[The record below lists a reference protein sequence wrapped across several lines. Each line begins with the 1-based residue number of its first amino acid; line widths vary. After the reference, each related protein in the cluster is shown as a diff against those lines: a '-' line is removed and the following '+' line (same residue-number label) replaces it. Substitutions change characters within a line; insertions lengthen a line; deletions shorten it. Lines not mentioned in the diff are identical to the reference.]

1 MSQPPAM
8 SSSPRFFEP
17 LLRELVERSAS
28 SLIGI
33 YGPRTAALRRY
44 LQEALRRS
52 PGQEGSF
59 LADPVFEA
67 IFDWQCAAD
76 TMHDLATAGFL
87 SEEVVNAMDA
97 RSDDD
102 RLAEYRFPKEWKP
115 FTHQLA
121 AWRRLKEKAP
131 QSVLIT
137 SGTGSGKTEGFLVPI
152 MDALARE
159 RRSQGHLSGVRALF
173 LYPLNALINS
183 QRDRLSAWLRPFD
196 GDIRYCLYKGDTPEK
211 MSVAEQRR
219 LGGKEI
225 VPDRQMLRT
234 DPPPILVTNATML
247 EYMLIRAVDKPILDQ
262 SQGML
267 RWIVLDEAHTY
278 LGSRSA
284 ELALLLRR
292 VLHSF
297 GVEPGSVRFVA
308 TSATIGKG
316 NDTDNQQLRQFLA
329 DLAGVSTEG
338 VHVVR
343 GQRDP
348 PPLPRNPALIPSPTL
363 PCPVQL
369 RRKSPAER
377 GRLLAAAAPALRVR
391 RALLL
396 EEGRALTLTQLTRTR
411 LGTESGECC
420 LDARQE
426 TLDLLDLATTSFV
439 DDLPFLRVRGHF
451 FHRTHG
457 GIWACISANC
467 PGRKGTALDDFEWA
481 YGKLFFERRERCD
494 ECKSLVLDV
503 VLCSECGKEY
513 VTGKLTVGQSG
524 DHVIASRP
532 LGGLDDDEDED
543 FNHLE
548 GDEEDPDEEE
558 PSSNEGSV
566 DRYLGHLATPHVDTI
581 YLDTKTGRWTK
592 EGTERSQGFGEI
604 APRGGSVTC
613 SECGA
618 RRLAKTLLRPVRAGA
633 SLILRSVIPVVL
645 DHTSPLPNGGR
656 RLPSDGRRL
665 LTFTDSRQGTARF
678 ALSAQIEAE
687 RNFTRG
693 FVYHSVVAARTDQ
706 EVPPEDIERIRK
718 DIAELEGLACENPE
732 NPVLARML
740 DSQRRDLKAALA
752 PNLGRLGWMDVVK
765 KLAQQTKWV
774 DWMREQWRHLPL
786 SDLRDMELAEIALL
800 REFSRRPKRQNSLET
815 LGFIAVDYPDL
826 RKTPDL
832 PAPWQRRGL
841 DASEWRNFLK
851 IAIDF
856 GVRSRRA
863 IDVAPNLVPWLGV
876 PHRPTVL
883 VGPDGERFKGAVPWP
898 LSGPGR
904 RRSRLVQ
911 LLARVLDVDPKQPDG
926 EAEINE
932 CLLSAW
938 APVRRVL
945 TTADPGRI
953 LALGS
958 QVVLREVREAW
969 LCPVTR
975 RVLDTVVADFT
986 PYVAPGLDDPA
997 VRAPRIRMPRLP
1009 APFWSKSTGAKYS
1022 REEVDTVIRADKDIP
1037 ALREQGVWQGL
1048 SDRVF
1053 RGATFYQVAEH
1064 SAQLDANRLRQ
1075 LEDRFRKGT
1084 INVLSCSTTM
1094 EMGVDIGGLSA
1105 VALNNAPP
1113 SPANYLQRVGRAGRR
1128 REERAFALTL
1138 CNTSPH
1144 GEFVFR
1150 RPLWPFTE
1158 ESHVAQV
1165 SLGSERIVQRHV
1177 NALALTRFFSIEH
1190 GDAEVHRLTAGW
1202 FFEVPEDGKS
1212 VCSRFQSWLGSAAAE
1227 DAWTRDGLKH
1237 LLRRSVLDGVDTK
1250 SLLRTVRDKIEAAMR
1265 DWVAEVDPLN
1275 DELGAVGTKL
1285 EHKPARRALAI
1296 QLRRLREEYL
1306 LKELALRNF
1315 LPGYG
1320 FPTQIVPFVT
1330 TTEEDLRRKERNLGN
1345 YLNREDNIRRTGH
1358 YPTRD
1363 LFQALREY
1371 APGADVVV
1379 DGRVLQSSG
1388 VTLNWKIPAS
1398 DAAISE
1404 IQALRYV
1411 WWCSRCGEIG
1421 MSFRAPQT
1429 CESEYCA
1436 DIERRVNGQSYIEP
1450 AGFTVDIRDRATNDL
1465 GRFGYVPAR
1474 QPWIAT
1480 AGEQWQSLARP
1491 ELGRFRYS
1499 ARGHVFGYT
1508 NGEHG
1513 NGFAVCLQCGRA
1525 ASELRPDDGRELP
1538 NALRDHKPMRRGTAT
1553 GPDGRCRGNDNT
1565 FSIRRNHWL
1574 GVSRETDVFEL
1585 QLHSVGSHATL
1596 TRHAACSIAVALRE
1610 ALARKIGIEDREIG
1624 WAVNPVRIAETDK
1637 GVQSIVLYDTAT
1649 GGAGFVAQAGE
1660 HLPEL
1665 IRGARGVLECSR
1677 RCDKACH
1684 ACLLSYDT
1692 HHSVGQLD
1700 RHEALGVLTDAFVHG
1715 LRLPRD
1721 YQTFG
1726 PETRLEFESVAA
1738 AISRERR
1745 ATDTVRLHLGGDFDQ
1760 WSLEDWPLRRDIL
1773 RWTAEQT
1780 DVEVVLPYH
1789 VDSIP
1794 LEARAWLAAC
1804 MRSVGIKLL
1813 RGRRDSDGSRCIVAE
1828 LHGSGRRLA
1837 FAARSTDALVPG
1849 KSWGVSGK
1857 SAHIVRGDPGSPPDL
1872 LSDVDATDLRRTPAG
1887 RLNEVV
1893 LHDVLRGPVADV
1905 GEVFWR
1911 EVIAV
1916 APELD
1921 VRLQEHSSI
1930 LEVVYQDR
1938 YVRSPLTARLVAE
1951 MFVAL
1956 ARLAGGA
1963 ANDTT
1968 FRIVSTRPT
1977 ARMRTLRVVSDDWP
1991 TGSEAKKGIEAM
2003 FSAKGMEVDVA
2014 MHNLRR
2020 VKHPRECRIKWADGA
2035 SWRCRLEQGFGF
2047 LRPVGSVL
2055 HNFNAS
2061 VERQGRELAS
2071 AEFDVEPKESG
2082 YVYVYEVE

>member
-1 MSQPPAM
+1 MSHQPAV

-17 LLRELVERSAS
+17 LLRELAERSAS

-44 LQEALRRS
+44 LQEALRRP

-67 IFDWQCAAD
+67 IFDWQCTAD
-76 TMHDLATAGFL
+76 TMHDLARGGFL

-97 RSDDD
+97 RSDDP
-102 RLAEYRFPKEWKP
+102 RLAEYRFPKERKP

-121 AWRRLKEKAP
+121 AWKLLKEEAP

-196 GDIRYCLYKGDTPEK
+196 EDLRYCLYKGDTPEK
-211 MSVAEQRR
+211 MSVADQRR
-219 LGGKEI
+219 LGGKEL
-225 VPDRQMLRT
+225 VPDRQTLRA

-316 NDTDNQQLRQFLA
+316 DDTDNQQLRQFLA

-348 PPLPRNPALIPSPTL
+348 PPLPRSPALIPRPTL
-363 PCPVQL
+363 PCPIQL
-369 RRKSPAER
+369 RRQSRAER
-377 GRLLAAAAPALRVR
+377 GKLLTAAAPALRVR
-391 RALLL
+391 TALLGQ
-396 EEGRALTLTQLTRTR
+396 ERALTLTQLTRTR
-411 LGTESGECC
+411 LGTESGECSP
-420 LDARQE
+420 DARQE
-426 TLDLLDLATTSFV
+426 TLDLLDLATTARV

-494 ECKSLVLDV
+494 ECRSLVLEV
-503 VLCSECGKEY
+503 VLCGECGKEY
-513 VTGKLTVGQSG
+513 VTGKLMVGQSG

-543 FNHLE
+543 FDHLV
-548 GDEEDPDEEE
+548 GDEEDSDEEE
-558 PSSNEGSV
+558 PSSRQGSV
-566 DRYLGHLATPHVDTI
+566 DRYLAHPATPHVDTI

-592 EGTERSQGFGEI
+592 EGTESSQGFGEVV
-604 APRGGSVTC
+604 PHGGSVIC
-613 SECGA
+613 SECGT

-706 EVPPEDIERIRK
+706 EIPPEDVERIRK
-718 DIAELEGLACENPE
+718 RIAALEGPARESPELAH
-732 NPVLARML
+732 ML
-740 DSQRRDLKAALA
+740 DSQRRDLETALA
-752 PNLGRLGWMDVVK
+752 PKLGRLRWEEVVN
-765 KLAQQTKWV
+765 KLAEQTELV

-786 SDLRDMELAEIALL
+786 SDLRPKQLAEIALL

-815 LGFIAVDYPDL
+815 LGFIAVDYQGLP
-826 RKTPDL
+826 KTPDL

-856 GVRSRRA
+856 GVRGRRA
-863 IDVAPNLVPWLGV
+863 INVARDLVPWLGV
-876 PHRPTVL
+876 PHRPTEL
-883 VGPDGERFKGAVPWP
+883 VGPDGERFKGAVQWP
-898 LSGPGR
+898 LSGPLR

-911 LLARVLDVDPKQPDG
+911 LLARVLDVDPKEPDD

-938 APVRRVL
+938 ASVCRVL
-945 TTADPGRI
+945 TTVPQGRT

-975 RVLDTVVADFT
+975 RVLDTVVGGFT
-986 PYVAPGLDDPA
+986 PYVAPGLDDAA
-997 VRAPRIRMPRLP
+997 VRARTICMPRLP
-1009 APFWSKSTGAKYS
+1009 DPFWRTRTDAKYS
-1022 REEVDTVIRADKDIP
+1022 REEVATVIRTDKYIP
-1037 ALREQGVWQGL
+1037 TLREQGIWQGL

-1053 RGATFYQVAEH
+1053 GELTFYQVAEH
-1064 SAQLDANRLRQ
+1064 SAQLAANRLQQ

>member
-1 MSQPPAM
+1 MSQPPAV

-17 LLRELVERSAS
+17 LLRELAERSAS

-44 LQEALRRS
+44 LQEALRR
-52 PGQEGSF
+52 PAGQEGSF

-67 IFDWQCAAD
+67 IFDWQRTAD

-97 RSDDD
+97 RSDDH
-102 RLAEYRFPKEWKP
+102 RLAEYRFPREWKP
-115 FTHQLA
+115 FTHQLT

-131 QSVLIT
+131 RSVLIT

-159 RRSQGHLSGVRALF
+159 RGSQGRLSGVRALF

-196 GDIRYCLYKGDTPEK
+196 GDLRYCLYKGDTPEK
-211 MSVAEQRR
+211 MSVADQRR
-219 LGGKEI
+219 LGGKEL
-225 VPDRQMLRT
+225 VPDRQTLRA

-297 GVEPGSVRFVA
+297 GVKPGSVRFVA

-316 NDTDNQQLRQFLA
+316 DDTDDQQLRQFLA

-343 GQRDP
+343 GRRDP
-348 PPLPRNPALIPSPTL
+348 PPLPRSPSRHPSPTL
-363 PCPVQL
+363 PCLVQL
-369 RRKSPAER
+369 RRQDPAER
-377 GRLLAAAAPALRVR
+377 GKLLAAAAPALRVR
-391 RALLL
+391 RALL
-396 EEGRALTLTQLTRTR
+396 EKERALTLTQLTRTR
-411 LGTESGECC
+411 LGTENGECG

-426 TLDLLDLATTSFV
+426 TLDLLDLATTARV

-494 ECKSLVLDV
+494 ECRSLVLEV
-503 VLCSECGKEY
+503 VLCGECGKEY
-513 VTGKLTVGQSG
+513 VTGKLMVGQSG

-543 FNHLE
+543 FDHLV
-548 GDEEDPDEEE
+548 GDEEDSDEEE
-558 PSSNEGSV
+558 PSSRQGSV
-566 DRYLGHLATPHVDTI
+566 DRYLAHPATPHVGTI
-581 YLDTKTGRWTK
+581 HLDTKTGRWTE
-592 EGTERSQGFGEI
+592 EGAERSRGFGEVV
-604 APRGGSVTC
+604 PRGGSVIC
-613 SECGA
+613 SECGT

-706 EVPPEDIERIRK
+706 ETPSEEIERIRK
-718 DIAELEGLACENPE
+718 DIAALEGPARESPE
-732 NPVLARML
+732 LARML
-740 DSQRRDLKAALA
+740 DSQRRDLETALA
-752 PNLGRLGWMDVVK
+752 PKLGRLRWEEVVN
-765 KLAQQTKWV
+765 KLAEHTKWV
-774 DWMREQWRHLPL
+774 DWTREQWRHLPL
-786 SDLRDMELAEIALL
+786 SDLRPKQLAEIALL

-815 LGFIAVDYPDL
+815 LGFIAVDYQGLP
-826 RKTPDL
+826 KTPDL

-856 GVRSRRA
+856 GVRGRRA
-863 IDVAPNLVPWLGV
+863 INVAPDLVPWLGV
-876 PHRPTVL
+876 PHRPTEL
-883 VGPDGERFKGAVPWP
+883 VGPDGERFKGAVQWP
-898 LSGPGR
+898 LSGPLR

-911 LLARVLDVDPKQPDG
+911 LLARVLDVDPKEPDG

-938 APVRRVL
+938 ASVRQVL
-945 TTADPGRI
+945 TTVAQGRT

-975 RVLDTVVADFT
+975 RVLDTVVGGFT
-986 PYVAPGLDDPA
+986 PYVAPGLDDAA
-997 VRAPRIRMPRLP
+997 VRARTICMPRLP
-1009 APFWSKSTGAKYS
+1009 APFWRTPTDAKYS
-1022 REEVDTVIRADKDIP
+1022 REEVATVIRTDKYIP
-1037 ALREQGVWQGL
+1037 TLREQGIWQGL

-1053 RGATFYQVAEH
+1053 GELTFYQVAEH
-1064 SAQLDANRLRQ
+1064 SAQLAANRLRQ

-1128 REERAFALTL
+1128 SEERAFALTL

-1144 GEFVFR
+1144 GEFVFGQ
-1150 RPLWPFTE
+1150 PLWPFRE
-1158 ESHVAQV
+1158 ESHVTQV

-1202 FFEVPEDGKS
+1202 FFEVSEGRKS
-1212 VCSRFQSWLGSAAAE
+1212 VCSRFRDWLGSAAAD
-1227 DAWTRDGLKH
+1227 DAWIRDGLKH
-1237 LLRRSVLDGVDTK
+1237 LLRRSVLDGVDAE
-1250 SLLRTVRDKIEAAMR
+1250 SLLRTVGDKIETAMR
-1265 DWVAEVDPLN
+1265 EWAAEVDPLN
-1275 DELGAVGTKL
+1275 KELDALGIKR
-1285 EHKPARRALAI
+1285 ENEPARKALEI

-1330 TTEEDLRRKERNLGN
+1330 TTAEDLRRKEKNHGN
-1345 YLNREDNIRRTGH
+1345 YPDREDNIRRTGQ

-1398 DAAISE
+1398 DAAVSE
-1404 IQALRYV
+1404 IQALRFV
-1411 WWCSRCGEIG
+1411 WRCSRCGEID
-1421 MSFRAPQT
+1421 MSYRTPET

-1436 DIERRVNGQSYIEP
+1436 DTEWPLDEQPYIEP
-1450 AGFTVDIRDRATNDL
+1450 AGFAVDIRDRTTNDL

-1508 NGEHG
+1508 NGEHR

-1525 ASELRPDDGRELP
+1525 ASELRPGDDHEFP
-1538 NALRDHKPMRRGTAT
+1538 QALRDHKPMRGGTAAR
-1553 GPDGRCRGNDNT
+1553 PDGRCRGNDKT
-1565 FSIRRNHWL
+1565 FAIRRRQWL

-1585 QLHSVGSHATL
+1585 QLHALGSRSTL
-1596 TRHAACSIAVALRE
+1596 TRDAACSIAVALRE

-1624 WAVNPVRIAETDK
+1624 WAVNHVRIAETGED
-1637 GVQSIVLYDTAT
+1637 VRSIVLYDTAT

-1872 LSDVDATDLRRTPAG
+1872 LSDVDAADLRRTPAG

-1911 EVIAV
+1911 EFIAV

-2061 VERQGRELAS
+2061 VEGQGRALAS